1 MTSNVSKYKVMHL
14 CLWTNSSSY
23 SMDGQFLDKVSMRR
37 DLGVVITSNLKV
49 AEYCYHAYSMANRM
63 LMGLVKQ
70 YQAPES

>member
-1 MTSNVSKYKVMHL
+1 MHL
-14 CLWTNSSSY
+14 GTNNIISSY
-23 SMDGQFLDKVSMRR
+23 SMDGQFLDEVLKQR